1 MADNKSVV
9 GGDHPNLTFRR
20 YKDNDSDHGRW
31 IEDVVSSG
39 LSYICPTYVHK
50 TPPCQGSCPSGHDIR
65 GWLTI
70 ARGMDKPA
78 DGSPWQEYAFKRM
91 TMSNPFPSVMGRVCP
106 APCEDGCNRNEVEDP
121 IGINSVE
128 QFVGDWAL
136 EHKLSLLEAGK
147 STGKKVA
154 IIGGG
159 VAGMSAAYFL
169 RLKGHDCT
177 IFEEYAEL
185 GGMAVFGIPGYRTP
199 REVLE
204 GEISR
209 IIDLG
214 VEVKL
219 NTRVG
224 KDVKVEQLEK
234 DYDAILWAIGATTG
248 RNLPIPGADAP
259 NCVDGMSYLRA
270 FNEGRLKYLS
280 GRILVVGAGDTA
292 MDVVAVARRIG
303 HIEHHHEK
311 DRPENVILGFTVH
324 DVASVAKR
332 QGGDVWI
339 VYRRLVTDAPATKH
353 ELDAVL
359 HEGVEFHDGLAP
371 IEVIKDEDGQ
381 AKALRVQPVKWTDG
395 KMENDGD
402 EFDIEC
408 SLIVAATGQTGNY
421 EGIEDFDNGW
431 GLIDSDK
438 LYCVKDKPGHFVA
451 GDAVKPHLLTTAI
464 GQASVAVDSI
474 DSYLDEEEIP
484 KRPKVDSHHFNLLDE
499 LRSRHLEPEEF
510 KQDEHYDDWGT
521 DSSNYAVHN
530 FDDRANAEIIP
541 HEELFLGYFEYD
553 PMHRRTESL
562 VGADE
567 ILNNFDERFRCL
579 NEEQTIEEA
588 GRCMSCGMCFEC
600 DNCLIYCPED
610 AIYKVKDSEHAIG
623 RYVATDYDKCVGCHI
638 CAEVCPSGYIKM
650 GMGG

>member
-1 MADNKSVV
+1 VAEDNTTVTES
-9 GGDHPNLTFRR
+9 DLTFRR
-20 YKDNDSDHGRW
+20 FKDNDNAPGAW
-31 IEDVVSSG
+31 NQDVVQSG

-65 GWLTI
+65 GWLSIT
-70 ARGMDKPA
+70 RGLDKPA
-78 DGSPWQEYAFKRM
+78 DGSSWQEYAFRRM

-106 APCEDGCNRNEVEDP
+106 APCEDGCNRNEVEEA

-136 EHKLSLLEAGK
+136 ENKLTLLEPGK
-147 STGKKVA
+147 ATGKRVA

-159 VAGMSAAYFL
+159 VAGLAAAYFL

-177 IFEEYAEL
+177 IFEEYPEL

-204 GEISR
+204 GEIKR

-214 VEVKL
+214 VEVKV

-224 KDVKVEQLEK
+224 KDVKVDELEK
-234 DYDAILWAIGATTG
+234 EYDAILWAIGATTG
-248 RNLPIPGADAP
+248 RSLPIPGADAP

-270 FNEGRLKYLS
+270 FNEGRLKYLN
-280 GRILVVGAGDTA
+280 GRVLVIGAGDTA

-311 DRPENVILGFTVH
+311 DRPENVILGYTVH
-324 DVASVAKR
+324 DVAAVAKR

-339 VYRRLVTDAPATKH
+339 VYRRLVSDAPATKH

-359 HEGVEFHDGLAP
+359 REGVEFHDGLAP
-371 IEVIKDEDGQ
+371 IEVIKGEDGL
-381 AKALRVQPVKWTDG
+381 AKALRVQPVKWTNG

-408 SLIVAATGQTGNY
+408 SLIVSATGQTGNY

-431 GLIDSDK
+431 GLIDSDN
-438 LYCVKDKPGHFVA
+438 LYRVKDKPGHFVA

-464 GQASVAVDSI
+464 GQSSIAVESI
-474 DSYLDEEEIP
+474 DRYLHDQAIP
-484 KRPKVDSHHFNLLDE
+484 KRPKVDTHHFKLLDE
-499 LRSRHLEPEEF
+499 LRSRNLEPESF
-510 KQDEHYDDWGT
+510 KQEQQGQEWGT
-521 DSSNYAVHN
+521 DSSKYAIHNYE
-530 FDDRANAEIIP
+530 DRAHTEIIP
-541 HEELFLGYFEYD
+541 HEELFLGHFEFE

-562 VGADE
+562 VGAEE
-567 ILNNFDERFRCL
+567 ILNNFDERFQCL
-579 NEEQTIEEA
+579 SEEETIKEA

-600 DNCLIYCPED
+600 DNCVIYCPED
-610 AIYKVKDSEHAIG
+610 AIFRVKNDEHAIG
-623 RYVATDYDKCVGCHI
+623 RYVDTDYTKCVGCHI
-638 CAEVCPSGYIKM
+638 CSEVCPSGYIKM
-650 GMGG
+650 GLGG

>member
-1 MADNKSVV
+1 MSEHENVAKESK
-9 GGDHPNLTFRR
+9 LTFRR
-20 YKDNDSDHGRW
+20 YKDNDEAPPEW
-31 IEDVVSSG
+31 NEDVVQAG
-39 LSYICPTYVHK
+39 LSYICPVYVHR

-70 ARGMDKPA
+70 ARGIDQPA
-78 DGSPWQEYAFKRM
+78 DGTPWQEYAFKRM
-91 TMSNPFPSVMGRVCP
+91 TISNPFPSVMGRVCP
-106 APCEDGCNRNEVEDP
+106 APCEDGCNRNEVEEP

-136 EHKLSLLEAGK
+136 QNKLTLPSPGK
-147 STGKKVA
+147 STGKHVA

-159 VAGMSAAYFL
+159 VAGLSAAYFL

-177 IFEEYAEL
+177 IFEEYDKL
-185 GGMAVFGIPGYRTP
+185 GGMAAFGIPGYRTP
-199 REVLE
+199 REVLD
-204 GEISR
+204 GEIQR
-209 IIDLG
+209 ILDLG

-224 KDVKVEQLEK
+224 KDVKIEQLEK
-234 DYDAILWAIGATTG
+234 DYDAIFWAIGATTG
-248 RNLPIPGADAP
+248 RALPVPGADAS

-270 FNEGRLKYLS
+270 FNEGRLKYLT

-303 HIEHHHEK
+303 NIEQHHEK
-311 DRPENVILGFTVH
+311 DRPENVILGYAVH

-339 VYRRLVTDAPATKH
+339 VYRRLVSDAPATKH

-371 IEVIKDEDGQ
+371 VEVIKDENGL

-395 KMENDGD
+395 EMSNDGD

-451 GDAVKPHLLTTAI
+451 GDAIKPHLLTTAI
-464 GQASVAVDSI
+464 GQASIAVESVDR
-474 DSYLDEEEIP
+474 YLQSEEIP
-484 KRPKVDSHHFNLLDE
+484 KRPKVDSHHFKLLDE
-499 LRSRHLEPEEF
+499 LKSRNLSPEAF
-510 KQDEHYDDWGT
+510 DQQDQGQEWGT
-521 DSSNYAVHN
+521 DHADYAVHN
-530 FDDRANAEIIP
+530 YDDRADTEIVQ
-541 HEELFLGYFEYD
+541 HNDLYLGHFEYD

-562 VGADE
+562 VGAEE
-567 ILNNFDERFRCL
+567 ILNNFDERFQCL
-579 NEEQTIEEA
+579 SEQDTIEEA

-610 AIYKVKDSEHAIG
+610 AIYKVKQDEHAIG

>member
-1 MADNKSVV
+1 VTDKNNIVNGSK
-9 GGDHPNLTFRR
+9 LTFRR
-20 YKDNDSDHGRW
+20 YKDDDSTHKAW
-31 IEDVVSSG
+31 MEDVVSSG

-70 ARGMDKPA
+70 ARGMDQPA
-78 DGSPWQEYAFKRM
+78 DGSAWQEYAFKRM

-106 APCEDGCNRNEVEDP
+106 APCEDGCNRNEVDDA

-136 EHKLSLLEAGK
+136 ENKMTLPEPGK
-147 STGKKVA
+147 STGKRVA

-159 VAGMSAAYFL
+159 VAGLSAAYFL

-177 IFEEYAEL
+177 IFEEYSEL
-185 GGMAVFGIPGYRTP
+185 GGMVVLGIPGYRTP

-209 IIDLG
+209 IINMG

-224 KDVKVEQLEK
+224 KDVTVEQLEK
-234 DYDAILWAIGATTG
+234 DYDAIHWAIGATTG
-248 RNLPIPGADAP
+248 RALPIPGADAS
-259 NCVDGMSYLRA
+259 NCVDGMSYLQA

-311 DRPENVILGFTVH
+311 DRPENVILGYAVH

-339 VYRRLVTDAPATKH
+339 VYRRPVSAAPATKH

-371 IEVIKDEDGQ
+371 VEVIKDENGQ
-381 AKALRVQPVKWTDG
+381 ATALRVQPVKWSDG
-395 KMENDGD
+395 KMENEGD
-402 EFDIEC
+402 EYNIEC
-408 SLIVAATGQTGNY
+408 SLIVSATGQTGNY
-421 EGIEDFDNGW
+421 EGIEAFDNGW
-431 GLIDSDK
+431 GLIDSDP
-438 LYCVKDKPGHFVA
+438 LFCVKDKPGHFVA

-464 GQASVAVDSI
+464 GQSSIAVESI
-474 DSYLDEEEIP
+474 DQYLNEHDIP
-484 KRPKVDSHHFNLLDE
+484 KRPKVDKHHFDLLNE
-499 LRSRHLEPEEF
+499 LKSRHLEPEEF
-510 KQDEHYDDWGT
+510 KQKEQGQDWGT
-521 DSSNYAVHN
+521 DNSNYAVHN
-530 FDDRANAEIIP
+530 YDDRADTEIIP
-541 HEELFLGYFEYD
+541 HEELFLGHFEYD

-567 ILNNFDERFRCL
+567 ILNNFDERFQCL
-579 NEEQTIEEA
+579 SEEDTIEEA

-600 DNCLIYCPED
+600 DNCIIYCPED
-610 AIYKVKDSEHAIG
+610 AIYRVKKDEHAIG
-623 RYVATDYDKCVGCHI
+623 RYVATDYFKCVGCHI
-638 CAEVCPSGYIKM
+638 CSEVCPTGYIKM

>member
-1 MADNKSVV
+1 VANDKNAVTES
-9 GGDHPNLTFRR
+9 DLTFRR
-20 YKDNDSDHGRW
+20 YKDDDDAPGAWNK
-31 IEDVVSSG
+31 DVVISG
-39 LSYICPTYVHK
+39 LSDICPTYVHK

-70 ARGMDKPA
+70 ARGLDIPA
-78 DGSPWQEYAFKRM
+78 DGSPWQEYAFRRM
-91 TMSNPFPSVMGRVCP
+91 TLSNPFPSVMGRVCP
-106 APCEDGCNRNEVEDP
+106 APCEDGCNRNEVEEP

-136 EHKLSLLEAGK
+136 KNKLTLPEPGK
-147 STGKKVA
+147 STGKRVA

-159 VAGMSAAYFL
+159 VAGLAAAYFL
-169 RLKGHDCT
+169 RLRGHDCT
-177 IFEEYAEL
+177 IFEEYPEL

-204 GEISR
+204 GEIKR

-224 KDVKVEQLEK
+224 KDVKIETLEK
-234 DYDAILWAIGATTG
+234 DYDAVLWAVGATTG
-248 RNLPIPGADAP
+248 KALPIPGADAP

-270 FNEGRLKYLS
+270 FNEDRLKYLN

-324 DVASVAKR
+324 DVATVAKR

-339 VYRRLVTDAPATKH
+339 VYRRLVSDAPATKH

-359 HEGVEFHDGLAP
+359 REGVEFHDGLAP
-371 IEVIKDEDGQ
+371 IEVIKDKNGL

-395 KMENDGD
+395 KMENEGD

-408 SLIVAATGQTGNY
+408 SLIVSATGQTGNY

-431 GLIDSDK
+431 GLIDSDGF
-438 LYCVKDKPGHFVA
+438 YRVKDKPGHFVA

-464 GQASVAVDSI
+464 GQASIAVESI
-474 DSYLDEEEIP
+474 DHYLNSEAIP
-484 KRPKVDSHHFNLLDE
+484 KRPKVDTHHFKLLNE
-499 LRSRHLEPEEF
+499 LKSRHLEPENF
-510 KQDEHYDDWGT
+510 KQEEQGQDWGT
-521 DSSNYAVHN
+521 DSSKYAIHNYE
-530 FDDRANAEIIP
+530 DRARNEIIA
-541 HEELFLGYFEYD
+541 HEELFLGHFAFE

-562 VGADE
+562 VGAEE
-567 ILNNFDERFRCL
+567 ILNNFDERFQCL
-579 NEEQTIEEA
+579 SEEETIEEA
-588 GRCMSCGMCFEC
+588 ARCMSCGMCFEC
-600 DNCLIYCPED
+600 DNCVIYCPED
-610 AIYKVKDSEHAIG
+610 AIFRVKQDEHAIG
-623 RYVATDYDKCVGCHI
+623 RYVDTDYDKCVGCHI
-638 CAEVCPSGYIKM
+638 CSEVCPSGYIKM
-650 GMGG
+650 GLGG